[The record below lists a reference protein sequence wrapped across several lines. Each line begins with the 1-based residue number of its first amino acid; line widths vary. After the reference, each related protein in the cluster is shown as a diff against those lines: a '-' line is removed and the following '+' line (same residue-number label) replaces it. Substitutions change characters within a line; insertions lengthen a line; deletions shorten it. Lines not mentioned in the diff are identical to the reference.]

1 MFCWIFTRASQM
13 EDHEFTDD
21 VAYCRCGKRR
31 EAELKTMADIS
42 IEELGLGVIPEVTK
56 PDGERYRYSIPTW
69 PPGDGG
75 PGYRGH
81 ELEIDVFYG
90 GGGGDAEG

>member
-1 MFCWIFTRASQM
+1 MSVCTLCGR
-13 EDHEFTDD
+13 EFT
-21 VAYCRCGKRR
+21 
-31 EAELKTMADIS
+31 TN
-42 IEELGLGVIPEVTK
+42 
-56 PDGERYRYSIPTW
+56 SIPTW

-90 GGGGDAEG
+90 GGGGDAKG

>member
-1 MFCWIFTRASQM
+1 MDAVFRIIGIIVC
-13 EDHEFTDD
+13 
-21 VAYCRCGKRR
+21 
-31 EAELKTMADIS
+31 
-42 IEELGLGVIPEVTK
+42 GLGGGLLCVAIVGFLGWLVCCAWIAFSNKFRAVCKVESLIF
-56 PDGERYRYSIPTW
+56 EYHYSIPTW

-90 GGGGDAEG
+90 GGGGNAEG